1 MRFINGPILVASLL
15 LVPAPALLAQTT
27 ADPSG
32 HWTGAIHIPAYNGAS
47 ARELGIDVDIAKA
60 AGGGFDATFGQ
71 PAQNIKGLPLGKVS
85 LDGAAISFELK
96 ANGGGVFKGTVTD
109 AKKIAGEFITTEGG
123 FAIPFDLARTGD
135 AQIAAA
141 PRSAAIGKEFEGTWN
156 GTIEAG
162 GKKERLVL
170 KMTNGSDGT
179 ATGTILDLDGSNIEI
194 PVALTQQGSRMTI
207 EVAAVNAAFTAILSG
222 NELAGTWAQGGLALP
237 LTFTRGAK

>member
-1 MRFINGPILVASLL
+1 MRFINGSILVASLL
-15 LVPAPALLAQTT
+15 LLPAPVLFAQTT
-27 ADPSG
+27 VDASG

-47 ARELGIDVDIAKA
+47 PREVGIDVDIAKT
-60 AGGGFDATFGQ
+60 AGGSLEATFGQ